1 MSLQG
6 TLLPVKTKRSLSVI
20 SDPLVHYGRH
30 FGRTIF
36 AFANVRA
43 LITNGL
49 NNLGDEDLDLEQL
62 SARYGG

>member
-1 MSLQG
+1 MYLQD
-6 TLLPVKTKRSLSVI
+6 TLLLAKTKRSFSII

-36 AFANVRA
+36 AFANVRT

-49 NNLGDEDLDLEQL
+49 NNLGDEDLDLEEL